1 MCPWL
6 QRLMGLLEG
15 VGDVPVFQREGVA
28 VLPQGGGGVAV
39 AQELLCVQE
48 WTRGRWWG
56 EGDDCW
62 TC

>member
-1 MCPWL
+1 
-6 QRLMGLLEG
+6 MGLLEG